1 MKNCRFNQYRSSTTT
16 SLPAHDTMNIW
27 SSVKRRMQTKRAKAV
42 KKKAVAAG
50 ELVTAG
56 VALTG
61 GSLLL
66 EEMVKPGEPKLA
78 GHDNVYATGND
89 ATLFKYETLAEQD
102 DDGIATAQIIGYNL
116 LVLIAIMLLFPI
128 ARAIVKIKRM
138 CGHDVSAFEWIGSKK
153 VKDNNPKVSNEDE
166 HSDTPTASP
175 LMEKALDYLNDN
187 NILNHQ
193 HAEHNLKEAI
203 KKARKNFVALTSIK
217 DARTLTS
224 LT

>member
-1 MKNCRFNQYRSSTTT
+1 M
-16 SLPAHDTMNIW
+16 
-27 SSVKRRMQTKRAKAV
+27 
-42 KKKAVAAG
+42 
-50 ELVTAG
+50 
-56 VALTG
+56 
-61 GSLLL
+61 
-66 EEMVKPGEPKLA
+66 
-78 GHDNVYATGND
+78 
-89 ATLFKYETLAEQD
+89 
-102 DDGIATAQIIGYNL
+102 
-116 LVLIAIMLLFPI
+116 
-128 ARAIVKIKRM
+128 
-138 CGHDVSAFEWIGSKK
+138 SAFEWIGSKK

-217 DARTLTS
+217 DARTFTS